1 MGKTGSINWHQVKGV
16 NGQIRLVPQ
25 KEGEVKKPGPNQRFK
40 RASIVSKIESRMA
53 NNPQQGR
60 GRGRGPKI
68 TDQRIRRRIR
78 RSKKS
83 MMGAKAKAKRQHF
96 TQIFHQ
102 HQYMMRE
109 FRVILFLLFVK
120 SALFFGFYFRSFHV
134 RQNLGCF
141 SSICENQKRTYAV

>member
-53 NNPQQGR
+53 NAPQQGR
-60 GRGRGPKI
+60 RGPKI
-68 TDQRIRRRIR
+68 ADQRIRRRIR

-83 MMGAKAKAKRQHF
+83 MMGAKAKAKR
-96 TQIFHQ
+96 
-102 HQYMMRE
+102 
-109 FRVILFLLFVK
+109 
-120 SALFFGFYFRSFHV
+120 
-134 RQNLGCF
+134 
-141 SSICENQKRTYAV
+141 